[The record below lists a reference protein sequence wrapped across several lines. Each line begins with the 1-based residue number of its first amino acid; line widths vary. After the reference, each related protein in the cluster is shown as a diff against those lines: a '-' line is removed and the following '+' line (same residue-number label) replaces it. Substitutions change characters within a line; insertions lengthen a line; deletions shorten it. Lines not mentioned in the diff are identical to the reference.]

1 MKYWLISFGE
11 VLKWTNNI
19 VSSGLWSSPF
29 LIVSVLHSWPF
40 VDQRAGSLLANEM
53 ENESKLP
60 ATIQQAGLFNI
71 LNTAFSYVW
80 WSWEQDLAMMAW
92 QSRALVLPIYFIYS
106 AQIIMMSH
114 CRLWILSIFLLSLI
128 CKYSQTS
135 LSGTT

>member
-29 LIVSVLHSWPF
+29 LIVSDLHSWPF

-60 ATIQQAGLFNI
+60 ATIQQAGLF
-71 LNTAFSYVW
+71 
-80 WSWEQDLAMMAW
+80 
-92 QSRALVLPIYFIYS
+92 LVLNNPNDDFRRFIK
-106 AQIIMMSH
+106 
-114 CRLWILSIFLLSLI
+114 WPLSLVI
-128 CKYSQTS
+128 
-135 LSGTT
+135 